1 MQKTQ
6 LNLNLIEFA
15 FLIFTVIFIP
25 SFEAPKNFFLVLF
38 VTTSIYRQI
47 KNKTLSKWQ
56 PFDLIILIYL
66 FSALLSAIF
75 PGIPNGNEWK
85 GFTGMLTWALFGWA
99 VSRMN
104 CTKENLLFLIKLS
117 IYSVVPVILWG
128 IFQFVFLKKTGEFQL
143 NSVGNVNH
151 SATYLVMI
159 GGALLGFLN
168 EKNVTINLQ
177 RKSLYKI
184 FNYLLLMLIIYT
196 LLICQSRAAFGI
208 FIGILIAYD
217 FIHKKYNISI
227 LKVIIL
233 IIISMVFLFNA
244 PILKKT
250 INYATHHEN
259 FSGRIGIWK
268 TAMESS
274 KTFPLLGA
282 GNANWKKI
290 TLDQLQHSVEMRG
303 KQFNVRDYN
312 YPVAH
317 AHSLYLSALAE
328 RGWVGFYAILSLM
341 LFWGFILISKIKIH
355 SKSPTDSI
363 IWVSCFSAWSAT
375 FLIGLVNSTFHHE
388 EALLGYLYL
397 GIYINNFKKM

>member
-1 MQKTQ
+1 MKKIQ
-6 LNLNLIEFA
+6 LNLDLIEFA

-38 VTTSIYRQI
+38 ITTSIYRQI
-47 KNKTLSKWQ
+47 KNKIIFKWQ

-66 FSALLSAIF
+66 FSALLSSIF

-99 VSRMN
+99 VSRLN

-117 IYSVVPVILWG
+117 IYSVVPLILWG

-143 NSVGNVNH
+143 HSVGNVNH
-151 SATYLVMI
+151 SAIYLVMI

-168 EKNVTINLQ
+168 EKNVAISLE

-184 FNYLLLMLIIYT
+184 FNYLLLILIIYT

-208 FIGILIAYD
+208 FIGILITYD
-217 FIHKKYNISI
+217 FLHKKYNIST

-233 IIISMVFLFNA
+233 IILSMMFLFDA

-250 INYATHHEN
+250 INYAAHNEN

-274 KTFPLLGA
+274 KTFPLLGT

-290 TLDQLQHSVEMRG
+290 TLDQLQLSVEKRG
-303 KQFNVRDYN
+303 KQFNAKDYN

-328 RGWVGFYAILSLM
+328 RGWVGFYALLSLM
-341 LFWGFILISKIKIH
+341 LFWGFILISRFKLTLKN
-355 SKSPTDSI
+355 STNNI
-363 IWVSCFSAWSAT
+363 IWFSSFSAWTAT
-375 FLIGLVNSTFHHE
+375 FLIGIVNSTFHHE
-388 EALLGYLYL
+388 EALLAYLYL
-397 GIYINNFKKM
+397 GIYTSHLKK

>member
-1 MQKTQ
+1 MQKIL
-6 LNLNLIEFA
+6 LNLNLIEFT

-25 SFEAPKNFFLVLF
+25 SFEAPKNLFLVLF
-38 VTTSIYRQI
+38 VITSIYRQI

-66 FSALLSAIF
+66 FSAMLSAIF

-85 GFTGMLTWALFGWA
+85 GFTGMFTWALFGWA
-99 VSRMN
+99 VSRIN
-104 CTKENLLFLIKLS
+104 CTKVNLLFLIKLS

-151 SATYLVMI
+151 SAIYLVMI

-184 FNYLLLMLIIYT
+184 FNYLLLMLIVYT
-196 LLICQSRAAFGI
+196 LIICESRAAFGA

-217 FIHKKYNISI
+217 FIYKKYNISI

-233 IIISMVFLFNA
+233 ITLSMVFLFNA
-244 PILKKT
+244 PIFKKT
-250 INYATHHEN
+250 INYAVHNEH
-259 FSGRIGIWK
+259 FSGRFGIWK

-274 KTFPLLGA
+274 KIFPLLGA

-290 TLDQLQHSVEMRG
+290 TLDQLQLSVEKRG
-303 KQFNVRDYN
+303 KQFNAKDYK

-317 AHSLYLSALAE
+317 AHSVYLSALAE
-328 RGWVGFYAILSLM
+328 RGWVGFYALLSFM
-341 LFWGFILISKIKIH
+341 LFWGFILISRFKLTLKN
-355 SKSPTDSI
+355 STNNI
-363 IWVSCFSAWSAT
+363 IWFSSFSAWAAT
-375 FLIGLVNSTFHHE
+375 FLIGIVNSTFHHE
-388 EALLGYLYL
+388 EALLAYLYL
-397 GIYINNFKKM
+397 GIYTSLLKK